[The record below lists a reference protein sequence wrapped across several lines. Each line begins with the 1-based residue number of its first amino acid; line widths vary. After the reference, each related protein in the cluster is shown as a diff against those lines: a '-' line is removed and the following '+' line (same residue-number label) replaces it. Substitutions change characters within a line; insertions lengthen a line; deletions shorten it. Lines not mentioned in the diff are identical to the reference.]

1 MMRHPVPQNWFRI
14 AARRIAGFF
23 FKSRRELELN
33 EELDS
38 HLDALTQENIR
49 RGMDVDDARC
59 AARREF
65 GGIEQMKESYR
76 EQRGLPFL
84 ETLSQDLRY
93 AMRMLVKSPGFTAV
107 TILTLALGIGAN
119 TGLFSLVNSVLLANL
134 PVRNPQE
141 LVIVKYTDARTQQA
155 EEDFSYPMYLAIRD
169 KNTVFANVLTRSG
182 VDFNA
187 SYGGQSERAIGEMVS
202 GNYFETLGVQPFL
215 GRLIGPEDDLTPG
228 AHPVAVLSYGYW
240 QRRFGS
246 DSAIVGK
253 NIILNDNPIRI
264 IGVTPPG
271 FYGTEMAR
279 NPDIRV
285 PMMMAT
291 VFRPVPANRLQNPR
305 HRWMTILARRKP
317 DVTVAQAQ
325 ASLDILYRQVLEAE
339 LQELGASMSAHEK
352 ERALESRVQLDS
364 GNQGFAHLR
373 GEMERPLLLMFAVT
387 GIVLLVACANLANLL
402 LARNAKRRQEISVRL
417 AIGAGRGRLIRQW
430 LTESLLLSVFGGV
443 AGVFVAY
450 WAKTALLGF
459 LPAQF
464 SANLH
469 APMDLRVL
477 VFALLASLLTGL
489 LFGLAPALQLS
500 QTGVYL
506 VLRSEA
512 PSIAS
517 GERLFS
523 LRSALIFV
531 QVALS
536 LPLLIGAGL
545 FLHSLRNLR
554 GVNAGFVKE
563 NVFLASLNP
572 AMNGYPQERIK
583 SLYDDLL
590 ARVRTLPGVS
600 AASFTTS
607 SVISG
612 GWDQEGVKV
621 EGYQPGPDENMSP
634 NAAVISPGYFATMG
648 IPFVAGRDFTEQDSA
663 AHPKVVIINE
673 TMAHYFFGDKDP
685 LGKKIGTDDDPKVPP
700 DREIIGVVKDAKYVR
715 VAEKPRRHFYA
726 PMAQEPRL
734 FDMTLQVRTAGD
746 PEKIGD
752 LIRAQVHDL
761 DANLPLYATT
771 TLEVQI
777 DNSLAQ
783 ERLLTWLSSLFGLLA
798 TLLASLG
805 LSGVV
810 AFSVARRT
818 REIGIRMALGAQP
831 TDILRNVVSQ
841 MALLVTV
848 GMAVGLAAA
857 YGSSRV
863 LSSMLFEV
871 GPTDPLAFAGAGILL
886 AVVAAIAAYLP
897 AQRATQVDPV
907 VALRYE

>member
-1 MMRHPVPQNWFRI
+1 MVWLRI
-14 AARRIAGFF
+14 FVTRMAGIFH
-23 FKSRRELELN
+23 KRSLDEELEI
-33 EELDS
+33 ELRS
-38 HLDALTQENIR
+38 HIDALTEENIR
-49 RGMDVDDARC
+49 RGMSREEALY

-65 GGIEQMKESYR
+65 GGIERTKESYR
-76 EQRGLPFL
+76 DQRGLPFF
-84 ETLSQDLRY
+84 ETLEQDLRY
-93 AMRMLVKSPGFTAV
+93 ASRMLVRNPGFTAV

-119 TGLFSLVNSVLLANL
+119 TGLFSLINSVLLGNL
-134 PVRNPQE
+134 PVRNAQE
-141 LVIVKYTDARTQQA
+141 LVVIKYTDARSQEA
-155 EEDFSYPMYLAIRD
+155 EEDFSYPMYQAIRD

-182 VDFNA
+182 VSFNT
-187 SYGGQSERAIGEMVS
+187 SYGGQSEHAGGEMVS

-215 GRLIGPEDDLTPG
+215 GRLIGPEDDRTPG

-246 DSAIVGK
+246 DPAVVGK
-253 NIILNDNPIRI
+253 KIILNENPIRI
-264 IGVTPPG
+264 IGIAPPG
-271 FYGTEMAR
+271 FYGTDMAQ

-305 HRWMTILARRKP
+305 HRWMTVLARRKP
-317 DVTVAQAQ
+317 EVTAAEAQ
-325 ASLDILYRQVLEAE
+325 ASLDILYHQVLAAE
-339 LQELGASMSAHEK
+339 LEELGASVNAHDK
-352 ERALESRVQLDS
+352 ERALASRIQLDP

-373 GEMERPLLLMFAVT
+373 GEMERPLLLMFCVT

-430 LTESLLLSVFGGV
+430 LTESLLLSVLGGC
-443 AGVFVAY
+443 AGIVVAY
-450 WAKTALLGF
+450 WAKTGLLGF
-459 LPAQF
+459 LPADY
-464 SANLH
+464 SANVH

-477 VFALLASLLTGL
+477 GFALLASLVTGL

-500 QTGVYL
+500 QTGVSIA
-506 VLRSEA
+506 LRADS

-523 LRSALIFV
+523 LRSALIFL

-554 GVNAGFVKE
+554 GVNMGFVKE
-563 NVFLASLNP
+563 NVFLATLNP
-572 AMNGYPQERIK
+572 SMNGYPQERIK

-590 ARVRTLPGVS
+590 ARVRTLPGVR
-600 AASFTTS
+600 AASLTTS

-612 GWDQEGVKV
+612 GWDQESVKV
-621 EGYQPGPDENMSP
+621 EGYQPGPDENVSP
-634 NAAVISPGYFATMG
+634 NAAIVSPGYFATMG
-648 IPFVAGRDFTEQDSA
+648 MPLVEGRDFTEQDTVTRA
-663 AHPKVVIINE
+663 KVVIINE
-673 TMAHYFFGDKDP
+673 TMAHYFFGNKNP
-685 LGKKIGTDDDPKVPP
+685 LGKKIGTDDDPQVPA

-715 VAEKPRRHFYA
+715 LSEAPRRHFYA
-726 PMAQEPRL
+726 PMAQEERL
-734 FDMTLQVRTAGD
+734 FDMTLQVRTSGD

-752 LIRAQVHDL
+752 FVRAQVHDM

-771 TLEVQI
+771 TLEIQI
-777 DNSLAQ
+777 DESLAQ

-818 REIGIRMALGAQP
+818 REIGMRMALGAQP
-831 TDILRNVVSQ
+831 RDILRNVVSH
-841 MALLVTV
+841 MAFLVTA

-857 YGSSRV
+857 YALSR
-863 LSSMLFEV
+863 LLGSMLFNV
-871 GPTDPLAFAGAGILL
+871 GSADPLAFAGACFLL
-886 AVVAAIAAYLP
+886 GVVAALAAYLP
-897 AQRATQVDPV
+897 AQRATEVDPV

>member
-1 MMRHPVPQNWFRI
+1 MEWLRIFASRFLGIFRK
-14 AARRIAGFF
+14 RRLE
-23 FKSRRELELN
+23 SDLDTELRVH
-33 EELDS
+33 LDS
-38 HLDALTQENIR
+38 LTEENIR
-49 RGMDVDDARC
+49 RGMNEKEARH

-65 GGIEQMKESYR
+65 GGLDQMKEFYR
-76 EQRGLPFL
+76 DQRGLPFF
-84 ETLSQDLRY
+84 ETLTQDLRY
-93 AMRMLVKSPGFTAV
+93 ASRMLVRSPGFTAV
-107 TILTLALGIGAN
+107 TIVTLALGIGAN
-119 TGLFSLVNSVLLANL
+119 TGLFSLVNSVLLGNL

-141 LVIVKYTDARTQQA
+141 LVVVKYTDSRSQRA
-155 EEDFSYPMYLAIRD
+155 EEDFSYPMYQAIRD

-187 SYGGQSERAIGEMVS
+187 SYGGQSERAVGEMIS

-215 GRLIGPEDDLTPG
+215 GRLIGPEDDRTPS

-246 DSAIVGK
+246 DPAIVGK
-253 NIILNDNPIRI
+253 DVILNNNPIRV
-264 IGVTPPG
+264 IGITPPR
-271 FYGTEMAR
+271 FYGTEIAR

-305 HRWMTILARRKP
+305 HRWMTVMARRKP
-317 DVTVAQAQ
+317 EVTVAQAQ
-325 ASLDILYRQVLEAE
+325 ASLDILYQQVLAAE
-339 LQELGASMSAHEK
+339 LSELGSSVNAHDR
-352 ERALESRVQLDS
+352 ERALASRIQLEP

-373 GEMERPLLLMFAVT
+373 GEMERPLLLMFCVT

-402 LARNAKRRQEISVRL
+402 LARNAKRKQEISVRL
-417 AIGAGRGRLIRQW
+417 AIGASRGRLIRQW
-430 LTESLLLSVFGGV
+430 LTESLLLSVLGGC
-443 AGVFVAY
+443 AGILVAY
-450 WAKTALLGF
+450 WVKTALVGF
-459 LPAQF
+459 LPANF

-477 VFALLASLLTGL
+477 TFALLASLLTGL
-489 LFGLAPALQLS
+489 LFGLGPALQLS
-500 QTGVYL
+500 HTGVSRA
-506 VLRSEA
+506 LRDDS

-536 LPLLIGAGL
+536 LPLLIAAGL
-545 FLHSLRNLR
+545 FVHSLRNLR
-554 GVNAGFVKE
+554 GVNTGFVKE

-572 AMNGYPQERIK
+572 ALNGYPQEKIK

-590 ARVRTLPGVS
+590 ARVRSLPGVR
-600 AASFTTS
+600 AASLTTS

-612 GWDQEGVKV
+612 GWDQESVKV
-621 EGYQPGPDENMSP
+621 EGYQLGPDENVSP
-634 NAAVISPGYFATMG
+634 NAAVISPGYFASLG
-648 IPFVAGRDFTEQDSA
+648 IPFVAGRDFAEQDTASR
-663 AHPKVVIINE
+663 PKVVIINE
-673 TMAHYFFGDKDP
+673 TMAHYFFGNKNP
-685 LGKKIGTDDDPKVPP
+685 IGKKIGTDDDPKVPA
-700 DREIIGVVKDAKYVR
+700 DREIIGVVKDAKYVQ
-715 VAEKPRRHFYA
+715 VSEAPRRHFYA

-734 FDMTLQVRTAGD
+734 FDMVLQVRTSGD

-752 LIRAQVHDL
+752 LVRAQVHNL
-761 DANLPLYATT
+761 DANLPLFATT
-771 TLEVQI
+771 TLEIQI
-777 DNSLAQ
+777 DDSLTQ

-831 TDILRNVVSQ
+831 GDILRSVVTR
-841 MALLVTV
+841 MALLVTA
-848 GMAVGLAAA
+848 GMTVGLVAA
-857 YGSSRV
+857 YGLGR
-863 LSSMLFEV
+863 LLGTMLYEV
-871 GPTDPLAFAGAGILL
+871 RSADPLAFAGACFLLGI
-886 AVVAAIAAYLP
+886 VAALAAYLP
-897 AQRATQVDPV
+897 AQRATRVDPV

>member
-1 MMRHPVPQNWFRI
+1 MEWLRI
-14 AARRIAGFF
+14 FASRFLGILRRR
-23 FKSRRELELN
+23 KLETDLDVELRA
-33 EELDS
+33 
-38 HLDALTQENIR
+38 HMDALTEENIR
-49 RGMDVDDARC
+49 RGMNVQEARY

-65 GGIEQMKESYR
+65 GGVEQMKETYR
-76 EQRGLPFL
+76 EQRGLPFF
-84 ETLSQDLRY
+84 ETLAQDLRY
-93 AMRMLVKSPGFTAV
+93 AFRMLVKNQGFTAV
-107 TILTLALGIGAN
+107 TVLTLALGIGAN
-119 TGLFSLVNSVLLANL
+119 TGLFSLVNSVLLGNL

-141 LVIVKYTDARTQQA
+141 LVIIKYTDSRTQEA
-155 EEDFSYPMYLAIRD
+155 NEDFSYPMYQAIRD
-169 KNTVFANVLTRSG
+169 KNTVFRNVLTRAG

-187 SYGGQSERAIGEMVS
+187 SYGGQSERAVGEMVS
-202 GNYFETLGVQPFL
+202 GNYFATLGVEPFL
-215 GRLIGPEDDLTPG
+215 GRLIGPEDDRIPG

-246 DSAIVGK
+246 DPAIVGK
-253 NIILNDNPIRI
+253 NITLSDHPIRI
-264 IGVTPPG
+264 IGIAPPG

-305 HRWMTILARRKP
+305 HRWMTVLARRKLE
-317 DVTVAQAQ
+317 VTVAQAQ
-325 ASLDILYRQVLEAE
+325 ASLDILYHQVLGAE
-339 LQELGASMSAHEK
+339 LQELGASVNAHDK
-352 ERALESRVQLDS
+352 ERALASRIQLAP

-373 GEMERPLLLMFAVT
+373 GEMERPLLLMFSVT
-387 GIVLLVACANLANLL
+387 SIVLLVACANLANLL
-402 LARNAKRRQEISVRL
+402 LARNAKRKQEISVRL

-430 LTESLLLSVFGGV
+430 LTESLLLSVLGGC
-443 AGVFVAY
+443 AGIVVAY

-459 LPAQF
+459 LPADF

-477 VFALLASLLTGL
+477 GFALLASLVTGL

-500 QTGVYL
+500 QTGVSIA
-506 VLRSEA
+506 LRNEA

-554 GVNAGFVKE
+554 GVNTGFVKE

-572 AMNGYPQERIK
+572 SMNGYPQERIK
-583 SLYDDLL
+583 SLYDELL
-590 ARVRTLPGVS
+590 ARVRALPGVR

-634 NAAVISPGYFATMG
+634 NAAIISPGYFATLG
-648 IPFVAGRDFTEQDSA
+648 IPFVAGRDFTEQDTASRS
-663 AHPKVVIINE
+663 KVVIINE
-673 TMAHYFFGDKDP
+673 TMAHYFFGTKDP

-700 DREIIGVVKDAKYVR
+700 DTEIIGVVKDAKYVR
-715 VAEKPRRHFYA
+715 LSEAPRRHFYA

-734 FDMTLQVRTAGD
+734 FDMTLQVRTSGD
-746 PEKIGD
+746 PERIGD
-752 LIRAQVHDL
+752 LVRAQIHDL

-777 DNSLAQ
+777 DDSLTQ
-783 ERLLTWLSSLFGLLA
+783 QRLLTWLSSLFGLLA

-831 TDILRNVVSQ
+831 GDILRNVVSH
-841 MALLVTV
+841 MAFLVTA

-857 YGSSRV
+857 YGLSR
-863 LSSMLFEV
+863 LLGSMLFEV
-871 GPTDPLAFAGAGILL
+871 GSLDPLAFAGACFLL
-886 AVVAAIAAYLP
+886 GVVAALAAYLP

>member
-1 MMRHPVPQNWFRI
+1 MEWLRIFASRVLAIFRGRNLEHGLD
-14 AARRIAGFF
+14 A
-23 FKSRRELELN
+23 ELRAH
-33 EELDS
+33 LDS
-38 HLDALTQENIR
+38 LTEENIR
-49 RGMDVDDARC
+49 RGMNEKEARH

-65 GGIEQMKESYR
+65 GGIEQTKESYR
-76 EQRGLPFL
+76 DQRSLPFL
-84 ETLSQDLRY
+84 EALAQDLHY
-93 AMRMLVKSPGFTAV
+93 AGRMLGRSPGFTAV
-107 TILTLALGIGAN
+107 TIMTLALGIGAN
-119 TGLFSLVNSVLLANL
+119 TGLFSLVNSVLLGNL

-141 LVIVKYTDARTQQA
+141 LVVVKYADSRSQQT
-155 EEDFSYPMYLAIRD
+155 EEDFSYPMYQAMRD
-169 KNTVFANVLTRSG
+169 KNMVFANVLTRSG
-182 VDFNA
+182 VNFNA
-187 SYGGQSERAIGEMVS
+187 SYGGQSERAVGEMVS
-202 GNYFETLGVQPFL
+202 GNYFETLGVRPFL
-215 GRLIGPEDDLTPG
+215 GRLIDAEDDRTPG

-246 DSAIVGK
+246 DPAIVGK
-253 NIILNDNPIRI
+253 NMVLNDNPIRI
-264 IGVTPPG
+264 IGITPPG
-271 FYGTEMAR
+271 FYGTELAR

-285 PMMMAT
+285 PLMMAT

-317 DVTVAQAQ
+317 EVTVAHAQ
-325 ASLDILYRQVLEAE
+325 ATLDILYHQVLAAE
-339 LQELGASMSAHEK
+339 LQELGSSVNAHDK
-352 ERALESRVQLDS
+352 ERALASRIQLEP

-373 GEMERPLLLMFAVT
+373 GEMERPLLLMFSVT

-402 LARNAKRRQEISVRL
+402 LARNAKRKQEVSVRL

-430 LTESLLLSVFGGV
+430 LTESLLLAVLGGC
-443 AGVFVAY
+443 AGIVVAY

-459 LPAQF
+459 LPADF

-477 VFALLASLLTGL
+477 SFALLASLITGL

-500 QTGVYL
+500 ETGVSIA
-506 VLRSEA
+506 LRADA
-512 PSIAS
+512 PAIAS

-523 LRSALIFV
+523 LRSALIFL

-554 GVNAGFVKE
+554 GVNTGFVKE
-563 NVFLASLNP
+563 NVFLATLNP
-572 AMNGYPQERIK
+572 ALNGYPEERIK

-590 ARVRTLPGVS
+590 SRVRTLPGVR
-600 AASFTTS
+600 AASLTTS

-612 GWDQEGVKV
+612 GWDQEGVTV
-621 EGYQPGPDENMSP
+621 EGYEPGPDENMSP
-634 NAAVISPGYFATMG
+634 NAALISPGYFQTMG
-648 IPFVAGRDFTEQDSA
+648 IPFAKGRDFTEQDTA
-663 AHPKVVIINE
+663 RRPKVVIINE
-673 TMAHYFFGDKDP
+673 TMAHYFFGNKDP

-715 VAEKPRRHFYA
+715 LSEAPRRHFYA

-734 FDMTLQVRTAGD
+734 SDMTLQVRTSGD

-752 LIRAQVHDL
+752 LVRARVHDL

-771 TLEVQI
+771 TLEIQI
-777 DNSLAQ
+777 DNSLTQ
-783 ERLLTWLSSLFGLLA
+783 ERLLTWLSILFGLLA

-831 TDILRNVVSQ
+831 GDILRNVVSHI
-841 MALLVTV
+841 AFLVTA

-857 YGSSRV
+857 CGLTR
-863 LSSMLFEV
+863 LLASMLYEV
-871 GPTDPLAFAGAGILL
+871 GSADPLAFAGACFLLGI
-886 AVVAAIAAYLP
+886 VAALAAYLP

-907 VALRYE
+907 IALRYE

>member
-1 MMRHPVPQNWFRI
+1 MEWLRI
-14 AARRIAGFF
+14 FVTRMAGIFH
-23 FKSRRELELN
+23 KRSLDEELEI
-33 EELDS
+33 ELRS
-38 HLDALTQENIR
+38 HIDALTEENIR
-49 RGMDVDDARC
+49 RGMSREEALY

-65 GGIEQMKESYR
+65 GGIEQTKESYR
-76 EQRGLPFL
+76 DQRGLPFF
-84 ETLSQDLRY
+84 ETLEQDLRY
-93 AMRMLVKSPGFTAV
+93 ASRMLVKNPGFTAV

-119 TGLFSLVNSVLLANL
+119 TGLFSLINAVLLGNL

-141 LVIVKYTDARTQQA
+141 LVVIKYTDARSQEA
-155 EEDFSYPMYLAIRD
+155 EEDFSYPMYQAIRD

-182 VDFNA
+182 VSFNT
-187 SYGGQSERAIGEMVS
+187 SYGGQSEHAGGEMVS

-215 GRLIGPEDDLTPG
+215 GRLIGPEDDRTPG

-246 DSAIVGK
+246 DPAVVGK
-253 NIILNDNPIRI
+253 KIILNENPIRI
-264 IGVTPPG
+264 IGIAPPG
-271 FYGTEMAR
+271 FYGTDMAQ

-305 HRWMTILARRKP
+305 HRWMTVLARRKP
-317 DVTVAQAQ
+317 EVTAAEAQ
-325 ASLDILYRQVLEAE
+325 ASLDILYHQVLAAE
-339 LQELGASMSAHEK
+339 LQELGASVSAHDK
-352 ERALESRVQLDS
+352 ERALASRIQLDP

-373 GEMERPLLLMFAVT
+373 GEMERPLLLMFCVT

-417 AIGAGRGRLIRQW
+417 AIGAARGRLIRQW
-430 LTESLLLSVFGGV
+430 LTESLLLSVLGGC
-443 AGVFVAY
+443 AGIVVAY
-450 WAKTALLGF
+450 WAKTGLLGF
-459 LPAQF
+459 LPADY
-464 SANLH
+464 SANVH

-477 VFALLASLLTGL
+477 GFALLASLVTGL

-500 QTGVYL
+500 QTGVSIA
-506 VLRSEA
+506 LRADS

-523 LRSALIFV
+523 LRSALIFL
-531 QVALS
+531 QVTLS

-554 GVNAGFVKE
+554 GVHMGFVKE
-563 NVFLASLNP
+563 NVFLATLNP
-572 AMNGYPQERIK
+572 SMNGYPQERIK

-590 ARVRTLPGVS
+590 ARVRTLPGVR
-600 AASFTTS
+600 AASLTTS

-612 GWDQEGVKV
+612 GWDQESVKV
-621 EGYQPGPDENMSP
+621 EGYQPGPDENVSP
-634 NAAVISPGYFATMG
+634 NAAIVSPGYFATMG
-648 IPFVAGRDFTEQDSA
+648 IPLVEGRDFTEQDTA
-663 AHPKVVIINE
+663 TRAKVVIINE
-673 TMAHYFFGDKDP
+673 TMAHYFFGNINP

-715 VAEKPRRHFYA
+715 LSEAPRRHFYA
-726 PMAQEPRL
+726 PMAQEERL
-734 FDMTLQVRTAGD
+734 FDMTLQVRTSGD

-752 LIRAQVHDL
+752 FVRAQVHDM

-771 TLEVQI
+771 TLEIQI
-777 DNSLAQ
+777 DVSLAQ

-818 REIGIRMALGAQP
+818 REIGMRMALGAQP
-831 TDILRNVVSQ
+831 RDILRNVVSH
-841 MALLVTV
+841 MAFLVTA

-857 YGSSRV
+857 YALSR
-863 LSSMLFEV
+863 LLGSMLLNV
-871 GPTDPLAFAGAGILL
+871 GSADPLAFAGACFLL
-886 AVVAAIAAYLP
+886 GVVAALAAYLP

-907 VALRYE
+907 VALRFE

>member
-1 MMRHPVPQNWFRI
+1 MVWLRI
-14 AARRIAGFF
+14 FVTRMAGIFH
-23 FKSRRELELN
+23 KRSLDEELEI
-33 EELDS
+33 ELRS
-38 HLDALTQENIR
+38 HIDALTEENIR
-49 RGMDVDDARC
+49 RGMSREEALY
-59 AARREF
+59 AASREF
-65 GGIEQMKESYR
+65 GGIERTKESYR
-76 EQRGLPFL
+76 DQRGLPFF
-84 ETLSQDLRY
+84 ETLEQDLRY
-93 AMRMLVKSPGFTAV
+93 ASRMLVRNPGFTAV

-119 TGLFSLVNSVLLANL
+119 TGLFSLINSVLLGNL
-134 PVRNPQE
+134 PVRNAQE
-141 LVIVKYTDARTQQA
+141 LVVIKYTDARSQEA
-155 EEDFSYPMYLAIRD
+155 EEDFSYPMYQAIRD

-182 VDFNA
+182 VSFNT
-187 SYGGQSERAIGEMVS
+187 SYGGQSEHAGGEMVS

-215 GRLIGPEDDLTPG
+215 GRLIGPEDDRTPG

-246 DSAIVGK
+246 DPAVVGK
-253 NIILNDNPIRI
+253 KIILNENPIRI
-264 IGVTPPG
+264 IGIAPPG
-271 FYGTEMAR
+271 FYGTDMAQ

-305 HRWMTILARRKP
+305 HRWMTVLARRKP
-317 DVTVAQAQ
+317 EVTAAEAQ
-325 ASLDILYRQVLEAE
+325 ASLDILYHQVLAAE
-339 LQELGASMSAHEK
+339 LEELGASVNAHDK
-352 ERALESRVQLDS
+352 ERALASRIQLDP

-373 GEMERPLLLMFAVT
+373 GAMERPLLLMFCVT

-430 LTESLLLSVFGGV
+430 LTESLLLSVLGGC
-443 AGVFVAY
+443 AGIVVAY
-450 WAKTALLGF
+450 WAKTGLLGF
-459 LPAQF
+459 LPADY
-464 SANLH
+464 SANVH

-477 VFALLASLLTGL
+477 GFALLASLVTGL

-500 QTGVYL
+500 QTGVSIA
-506 VLRSEA
+506 LRADS

-523 LRSALIFV
+523 LRSALIFL

-554 GVNAGFVKE
+554 GVNMGFVKE
-563 NVFLASLNP
+563 NVFLATLNP
-572 AMNGYPQERIK
+572 SMNGYPQERIK

-590 ARVRTLPGVS
+590 ARVRTLPGVR
-600 AASFTTS
+600 AASLTTS

-612 GWDQEGVKV
+612 GWDQESVKV
-621 EGYQPGPDENMSP
+621 EGYQPGPDENVSP
-634 NAAVISPGYFATMG
+634 NAAIVSPGYFRTMG
-648 IPFVAGRDFTEQDSA
+648 IPFVEGRDFTEQDTA
-663 AHPKVVIINE
+663 TRAKVVIINE
-673 TMAHYFFGDKDP
+673 TMAHYFFGNKNP
-685 LGKKIGTDDDPKVPP
+685 LGKKIGTDDDPQVPA

-715 VAEKPRRHFYA
+715 LSEAPRRHFYA
-726 PMAQEPRL
+726 PMAQEERL
-734 FDMTLQVRTAGD
+734 FDMTLQVRTSGD

-752 LIRAQVHDL
+752 FVRAQVHDM

-771 TLEVQI
+771 TLEIQI
-777 DNSLAQ
+777 DESLAQ

-818 REIGIRMALGAQP
+818 REIGMRMALGAQP
-831 TDILRNVVSQ
+831 RDILRNVVSH
-841 MALLVTV
+841 MAFLVTA

-857 YGSSRV
+857 YALSR
-863 LSSMLFEV
+863 LLGSMLFNV
-871 GPTDPLAFAGAGILL
+871 GSADPLAFAGACFLL
-886 AVVAAIAAYLP
+886 GVVAALAAYLP
-897 AQRATQVDPV
+897 AQRATEVDPV

>member
-1 MMRHPVPQNWFRI
+1 MEWLRIFASRVLAIFRGRNLEHGLD
-14 AARRIAGFF
+14 A
-23 FKSRRELELN
+23 ELRAH
-33 EELDS
+33 LDS
-38 HLDALTQENIR
+38 LTEENIR
-49 RGMDVDDARC
+49 RGMNEKEARH

-65 GGIEQMKESYR
+65 GGIEQTKESYR
-76 EQRGLPFL
+76 DQRSLPFL
-84 ETLSQDLRY
+84 EALAQDLHY
-93 AMRMLVKSPGFTAV
+93 AGRMLGRSPGFTAV
-107 TILTLALGIGAN
+107 TIMTLALGIGAN
-119 TGLFSLVNSVLLANL
+119 TGLFSLVNSVLLGNL

-141 LVIVKYTDARTQQA
+141 LVVVKYADSRSQQT
-155 EEDFSYPMYLAIRD
+155 EEDFSYPMYQAMRD
-169 KNTVFANVLTRSG
+169 KNMVFANVLTRSG
-182 VDFNA
+182 VNFNA
-187 SYGGQSERAIGEMVS
+187 SYGGQSERAVGEMVS
-202 GNYFETLGVQPFL
+202 GNYFETLGVRPFL
-215 GRLIGPEDDLTPG
+215 GRLIDPEDDRAPG

-246 DSAIVGK
+246 DPAIVGK
-253 NIILNDNPIRI
+253 NIVLNDNPIRI
-264 IGVTPPG
+264 IGITPPG
-271 FYGTEMAR
+271 FYGTELAR

-285 PMMMAT
+285 PLMMAT

-317 DVTVAQAQ
+317 EVTVAHAQ
-325 ASLDILYRQVLEAE
+325 ATLDILYHQVLAAE
-339 LQELGASMSAHEK
+339 LQELGSSVTAHDK
-352 ERALESRVQLDS
+352 ERALASRIQLEP

-373 GEMERPLLLMFAVT
+373 GEMERPLLLMFSVT

-402 LARNAKRRQEISVRL
+402 LARNAKRKQEVSVRL

-430 LTESLLLSVFGGV
+430 LTESLLLAVLGGC
-443 AGVFVAY
+443 AGIVVAY

-459 LPAQF
+459 LPADF

-477 VFALLASLLTGL
+477 SFALLASLITGL
-489 LFGLAPALQLS
+489 LLGLAPALQLS
-500 QTGVYL
+500 ETGVSIA
-506 VLRSEA
+506 LRADA

-517 GERLFS
+517 GERLLS
-523 LRSALIFV
+523 LRSALIFL

-554 GVNAGFVKE
+554 GLNTGFVKE
-563 NVFLASLNP
+563 NVFLATLNP
-572 AMNGYPQERIK
+572 ALNGYPEERIK

-590 ARVRTLPGVS
+590 SRVRTLPGVR
-600 AASFTTS
+600 AASLTTS

-612 GWDQEGVKV
+612 GWDQEGVTV
-621 EGYQPGPDENMSP
+621 EGYEPGPDENMSP
-634 NAAVISPGYFATMG
+634 NAALISPGYFQTMG
-648 IPFVAGRDFTEQDSA
+648 IPFAKGRDFTEQDTA
-663 AHPKVVIINE
+663 RRPKVVIINE
-673 TMAHYFFGDKDP
+673 TMAHYFFGNKDP

-715 VAEKPRRHFYA
+715 LSEAPRRHFYA

-734 FDMTLQVRTAGD
+734 SDMTLQVRTSGD

-752 LIRAQVHDL
+752 LVRARVHDL

-771 TLEVQI
+771 TLEIQI
-777 DNSLAQ
+777 DNSLTQ

-831 TDILRNVVSQ
+831 GDILRNVVSHI
-841 MALLVTV
+841 AFLVTA

-857 YGSSRV
+857 CGLTR
-863 LSSMLFEV
+863 LLASMLYEV
-871 GPTDPLAFAGAGILL
+871 GSADPLAFAGACFLLGI
-886 AVVAAIAAYLP
+886 VAALAAYLP

-907 VALRYE
+907 IALRYE

>member
-1 MMRHPVPQNWFRI
+1 MERLRI
-14 AARRIAGFF
+14 LA
-23 FKSRRELELN
+23 SRFLGIVRKRALDSDLD
-33 EELDS
+33 EELRS
-38 HLDALTQENIR
+38 HIDALTEENIR
-49 RGMDVDDARC
+49 RGMNEQAARQ

-65 GGIEQMKESYR
+65 GGLEQTKESYR
-76 EQRGLPFL
+76 DQRGLPFF

-93 AMRMLVKSPGFTAV
+93 ASRMLIKSPGFTTV
-107 TILTLALGIGAN
+107 TVLTLALGIGAN
-119 TGLFSLVNSVLLANL
+119 TGLFSLVNSVLLGNL
-134 PVRNPQE
+134 PVHNPQE
-141 LVIVKYTDARTQQA
+141 LVIVKYNDARTQA
-155 EEDFSYPMYLAIRD
+155 ANEDFSYPMYQAIRD
-169 KNTVFANVLTRSG
+169 KNTVFSNILTRSG
-182 VDFNA
+182 LSFNA
-187 SYGGQSERAIGEMVS
+187 SYGGQSEHAGGELVS
-202 GNYFETLGVQPFL
+202 GNYFDMLGVQPFL
-215 GRLIGPEDDLTPG
+215 GRLIGPEDDLVPG

-246 DSAIVGK
+246 DLSIVGK
-253 NIILNDNPIRI
+253 NIILNEHPIRI
-264 IGVTPPG
+264 IGIAPPG
-271 FYGTEMAR
+271 FYGTEMAQ

-285 PMMMAT
+285 PMMMAA
-291 VFRPVPANRLQNPR
+291 VFRPVPANRLQSPR
-305 HRWMTILARRKP
+305 HRWITILARRKP
-317 DVTVAQAQ
+317 EVSVAQAQ
-325 ASLDILYRQVLEAE
+325 ASLDILYHQILAAE
-339 LQELGASMSAHEK
+339 LQELGASVNAHDK
-352 ERALESRVQLDS
+352 ARALASRIQLDP
-364 GNQGFAHLR
+364 GNLGFAHLR

-402 LARNAKRRQEISVRL
+402 LARNAKRKQEILVRL

-430 LTESLLLSVFGGV
+430 LTESLLLSLLGGF
-443 AGVFVAY
+443 AGIVVAY

-459 LPAQF
+459 LPAGY
-464 SANLH
+464 SVNLH

-477 VFALLASLLTGL
+477 GFALFASIVTGL

-500 QTGVYL
+500 HTGL
-506 VLRSEA
+506 SIALRNDA
-512 PSIAS
+512 PSIAA

-523 LRSALIFV
+523 LRSALIFL

-554 GVNAGFVKE
+554 GVNTGFVKG
-563 NVFLASLNP
+563 NVFLATLNP

-583 SLYDDLL
+583 FLYDDLL
-590 ARVRTLPGVS
+590 TRVRTLPGVS
-600 AASFTTS
+600 AASLTTS

-621 EGYQPGPDENMSP
+621 EGYQAGPDENMSP
-634 NAAVISPGYFATMG
+634 NAAVVSTGYFATMG
-648 IPFVAGRDFTEQDSA
+648 IPFVAGRDFTEQDTASRS
-663 AHPKVVIINE
+663 KVVIINE
-673 TMAHYFFGDKDP
+673 TMAHYFFGSKDP
-685 LGKKIGTDDDPKVPP
+685 LGKKISTDDDPKAPL

-715 VAEKPRRHFYA
+715 LSEAPRRHFYA
-726 PMAQEPRL
+726 PLAQEPRL
-734 FDMTLQVRTAGD
+734 FDMTMQVRTSGD

-752 LIRAQVHDL
+752 LVRAQVHDL

-771 TLEVQI
+771 TLEIQI
-777 DNSLAQ
+777 DDSLTQ
-783 ERLLTWLSSLFGLLA
+783 ERLLTWLSTLFGVLA

-831 TDILRNVVSQ
+831 GDILRNVVGH
-841 MALLVTV
+841 MAFLVTA

-857 YGSSRV
+857 YGLSR
-863 LSSMLFEV
+863 LLGSMLFEV
-871 GPTDPLAFAGAGILL
+871 RSADPLAFVGACMILGAVAG
-886 AVVAAIAAYLP
+886 IAAYLP